1 MEQLGAASQR
11 QKTTSGLSLHLAEL
25 LIEVSRQFAS
35 TLELDDVLGTVL
47 SLTVQSVSAQQGS
60 IFLLDSQGHVVR
72 SILARGNL
80 PPEIKEHTVSK
91 LMDKGFAGWAYRNR
105 QADLISDTETDDRW
119 HILPDD
125 TNVTRSAMVSPLIRR
140 GRVIGLIT
148 LMHPEPKAF
157 QERHLVFLQSIASQA
172 ASAVENAALYTRVNN
187 ERSTLRALIASVH
200 DVTLVTDKRNK
211 LILANPAARTALALP
226 EDALGKPFAEAVSDS
241 DLVKFYNSVPDATQT
256 MKDIEFSDG
265 RVFNCSLVQVPNVGR
280 LLSMHDVT
288 TFKQL
293 DDLKSEFVSHVAH
306 DLKSPLS
313 VMYGYVKFL
322 AEIPDMGGDEKIF
335 VEKIIDS
342 IHRMRALIDNILDLG
357 RIDMGI
363 ESELEIVGIGGVLKE
378 AVKGME
384 GLAAEKGVKLT
395 TETAEGLPYVN
406 GAPARLGQAVSNLIG
421 NALKFTPEGGSVIAR
436 ATLQGGQIVVEVKDT
451 GPSIPPAL
459 QAKLFQKFS
468 KLGQKSTR
476 QDEGH
481 GLGLAIVKSVVEVH
495 NGRVWVESQVGEGST
510 FAFSL
515 PTYDVPPLE

>member
-1 MEQLGAASQR
+1 M
-11 QKTTSGLSLHLAEL
+11 
-25 LIEVSRQFAS
+25 
-35 TLELDDVLGTVL
+35 
-47 SLTVQSVSAQQGS
+47 
-60 IFLLDSQGHVVR
+60 
-72 SILARGNL
+72 
-80 PPEIKEHTVSK
+80 
-91 LMDKGFAGWAYRNR
+91 
-105 QADLISDTETDDRW
+105 
-119 HILPDD
+119 
-125 TNVTRSAMVSPLIRR
+125 
-140 GRVIGLIT
+140 
-148 LMHPEPKAF
+148 
-157 QERHLVFLQSIASQA
+157 
-172 ASAVENAALYTRVNN
+172 
-187 ERSTLRALIASVH
+187 
-200 DVTLVTDKRNK
+200 
-211 LILANPAARTALALP
+211 
-226 EDALGKPFAEAVSDS
+226 GKPFAEAVSDS
-241 DLVKFYNSVPDATQT
+241 DLIEFYNSVPDATQT
-256 MKDIEFSDG
+256 VKDIEFSDG
-265 RVFNCSLVQVPNVGR
+265 RVFNYSLVQVPNVGR

-322 AEIPDMGGDEKIF
+322 ADIPDMGGDEKIF
-335 VEKIIDS
+335 VEKIIES

-406 GAPARLGQAVSNLIG
+406 GAPVRLGQAVSNLIG
-421 NALKFTPEGGSVIAR
+421 NALKFTPEGGSVTAR
-436 ATLQGGQIVVEVKDT
+436 ATLQGGQIVVEVQDT
-451 GPSIPPAL
+451 GPGIPPAL
-459 QAKLFQKFS
+459 QAKLFQRFS